1 MSCRSSMSSR
11 AILFKASP
19 PLLFDL
25 TNKPLG
31 APSTLNDVE
40 SRMSSPTLFFMTF
53 LYLILLLLLSPP
65 PMLIGTGSMAGVAAA
80 TRPLESPSYEKLE
93 PKTNHGQQEFHD
105 REVQNCLPKGFHPT
119 SAPSRYIN
127 YHTLGST
134 MCAPSKH
141 VGAP

>member
-11 AILFKASP
+11 AILFKASS
-19 PLLFDL
+19 PLLFNL

-31 APSTLNDVE
+31 APLTLNDVKC
-40 SRMSSPTLFFMTF
+40 RMSSPTLFIMAF
-53 LYLILLLLLSPP
+53 LYLILLLLSPP
-65 PMLIGTGSMAGVAAA
+65 PTSVGTDSMAGVAAA
-80 TRPLESPSYEKLE
+80 TRPLESPSYETLE

-105 REVQNCLPKGFHPT
+105 REVQNCLPKGFHPN

-141 VGAP
+141 VDAP

>member
-1 MSCRSSMSSR
+1 MSCSSSMSSR
-11 AILFKASP
+11 AILFKAPSP
-19 PLLFDL
+19 FLFNL

-31 APSTLNDVE
+31 APSTLNDVV
-40 SRMSSPTLFFMTF
+40 SRMSSPTLFFMAF
-53 LYLILLLLLSPP
+53 LYLILLLSPP
-65 PMLIGTGSMAGVAAA
+65 PMLVGTGSMAGVAAA
-80 TRPLESPSYEKLE
+80 ARPLESPSYETLE
-93 PKTNHGQQEFHD
+93 PKTSHGQQEFHD
-105 REVQNCLPKGFHPT
+105 REVQNCLPKGFHLT

>member
-1 MSCRSSMSSR
+1 MSC
-11 AILFKASP
+11 
-19 PLLFDL
+19 
-25 TNKPLG
+25 
-31 APSTLNDVE
+31 
-40 SRMSSPTLFFMTF
+40 PTLFFMAF
-53 LYLILLLLLSPP
+53 LHLILLLLLLSPP
-65 PMLIGTGSMAGVAAA
+65 PMLVGTGSMAGVAAA
-80 TRPLESPSYEKLE
+80 TRPLESPSYETLE
-93 PKTNHGQQEFHD
+93 PRTNHGQQEFHD